1 MSYGI
6 LIIENLLL
14 QGHFNEAETELINI
28 FHSKFKFFFQLL
40 FSHFHKDEFFY
51 QRKTFLQYTHINKP
65 ALSLMIYLV
74 SLKEGSSSDITYFLY
89 HILQKEMH
97 GKQNILPLNHI
108 EYIHRQL
115 PYRLGKY
122 IVKKFSFFIRLL

>member
-1 MSYGI
+1 
-6 LIIENLLL
+6 
-14 QGHFNEAETELINI
+14 
-28 FHSKFKFFFQLL
+28 LL

-122 IVKKFSFFIRLL
+122 IVKNSHSLYGYCKIF